1 MVVLLKKIFF
11 CDTLVKK
18 CMGEEKLKLRDINCE
33 NWPLLAYKNIPS
45 YVQIY
50 DIIFQLIQDGELQ
63 EGDYLPGENYLA
75 AHWGVSRSTVRMAVR
90 KLEEDGYLYKMQG
103 KRTTVAARTSHFDNS
118 LQWLFN
124 PCIKNCILPITSMNI
139 KSELQQCGQYVAEQM
154 GYQNTSCVMVSVDAE
169 YFSNE
174 RRVAATC
181 LMFHNKMLEE
191 WNLSLRNSE
200 SVKELVSQKIYQRA
214 IRSRIE
220 LSAMTS
226 EEELAGF
233 IGERN
238 ELITEEVLIGTDN
251 EPLAYC
257 KHRMDADWYRFA
269 IDRKMPPNEWQE
281 KGKDASMRDM
291 KE

>member
-1 MVVLLKKIFF
+1 M
-11 CDTLVKK
+11 
-18 CMGEEKLKLRDINCE
+18 RDINCE
-33 NWPLLAYKNIPS
+33 NWPSLAYKNVPS

-50 DIIFQLIQDGELQ
+50 DIIFQLIQGGELQ

-75 AHWGVSRSTVRMAVR
+75 AHFGVSRSTVRMAVR

-124 PCIKNCILPITSMNI
+124 PCMKNCILPITSMEVT
-139 KSELQQCGQYVAEQM
+139 SELQQCGQYVAEQM
-154 GYQNTSCVMVSVDAE
+154 GYENVSCVMVSVNAE

-174 RRVAATC
+174 RKVASTL

-191 WNLSLRNSE
+191 WNMSLRNTE
-200 SVKELVSQKIYQRA
+200 SVKELVSQKIYQSA

-220 LSAMTS
+220 LSAIGR
-226 EEELAGF
+226 EEELAGS
-233 IGERN
+233 IDGCDR
-238 ELITEEVLIGTDN
+238 IIAEEVLIGVDN

-257 KHRMDADWYRFA
+257 KHRMDVDWYRFA
-269 IDRKMPPNEWQE
+269 IDRKMAPSERQDI
-281 KGKDASMRDM
+281 GK
-291 KE
+291 EENG

>member
-1 MVVLLKKIFF
+1 MKTVF

-18 CMGEEKLKLRDINCE
+18 CIREEEEKLRDINCE
-33 NWPLLAYKNIPS
+33 NWPLLVYKNIPS

-75 AHWGVSRSTVRMAVR
+75 AHWRVSRSTVRMAVR

-103 KRTTVAARTSHFDNS
+103 KRTTVATRTSHFDNS

-124 PCIKNCILPITSMNI
+124 PCIKNCILPITSMNV
-139 KSELQQCGQYVAEQM
+139 KSELQQGGQYVAEQM
-154 GYQNTSCVMVSVDAE
+154 GYQNASCVLVSVEAE

-174 RRVAATC
+174 RKVATTL

-191 WNLSLRNSE
+191 WNLSLRNTE
-200 SVKELVSQKIYQRA
+200 SVKELLSQKIYQNA

-220 LSAMTS
+220 LSAIGT
-226 EEELAGF
+226 EEE
-233 IGERN
+233 IGGVLDGCN
-238 ELITEEVLIGTDN
+238 EIIAEEVLIGVNN

-257 KHRMDADWYRFA
+257 KHRMDGDWYRFA
-269 IDRKMPPNEWQE
+269 VDRKVPPSERQDI
-281 KGKDASMRDM
+281 GKDDTMCDIREQ
-291 KE
+291 K